1 MDIERLVKLGE
12 VAVKRYQKKFSMSMT
27 TTFDKD
33 NFFARFKVVVKS
45 EFDSTLMLYT
55 TEEEKLGILLKN
67 TIGSSFFWSV
77 DEGLDTKLL
86 NLIEYV
92 VSIPNVEVHNYA
104 SFIHKGKQHDCVTMV
119 IRSIRDLN
127 IAIPQYKTCVVYNIC
142 RGEQSFFTQD
152 FKDSASDE
160 YYLMKIAILD

>member
-1 MDIERLVKLGE
+1 
-12 VAVKRYQKKFSMSMT
+12 
-27 TTFDKD
+27 
-33 NFFARFKVVVKS
+33 
-45 EFDSTLMLYT
+45 MLYT

-127 IAIPQYKTCVVYNIC
+127 IAIPQYKTCVVYDIVYDIC
-142 RGEQSFFTQD
+142 RGGQSFFTQD